1 VHRDAAP
8 GQPVHGLVLGQSS
21 SEPHNCL
28 SSDHRADDDRRT
40 CFLQATIGLGTPIGQ
55 VPKAVISNPRPKLVP
70 AYSLKTPLLALA
82 EPPPPA
88 KEGEKVETS
97 FFTTIITNPVQSL
110 SKIRDSLLR
119 TFDSP
124 AYFNLTTD
132 YCNNIF
138 NPSTPDDPDVQYF
151 SIAARAVSINPLH
164 PLWWTKLILDHTAAA
179 GEAEKDGFAG
189 SKYEGS
195 DGMVSV
201 SSAKWGECASLSVN
215 ASLWSPRMSD
225 ALRCTAARSPRHRRR
240 LQPLGTAGKKQLPRT
255 SHLEV
260 SSRSY

>member
-1 VHRDAAP
+1 MDWCSVSRLLFLSLIH
-8 GQPVHGLVLGQSS
+8 LVLT
-21 SEPHNCL
+21 PHASL
-28 SSDHRADDDRRT
+28 PP
-40 CFLQATIGLGTPIGQ
+40 QATIGLGTPIGQ
-55 VPKAVISNPRPKLVP
+55 VPKAVIANPTPKLVP

-82 EPPPPA
+82 EPSPPT
-88 KEGEKVETS
+88 KEGAKVETS
-97 FFTTIITNPVQSL
+97 FFTTVITNPVQSL
-110 SKIRDSLLR
+110 SRIRDSLLR

-138 NPSTPDDPDVQYF
+138 NPSTPDDPDVLYF

-201 SSAKWGECASLSVN
+201 SSAKWGECKCLLRTATDASELTRPRCPQSS
-215 ASLWSPRMSD
+215 AS
-225 ALRCTAARSPRHRRR
+225 
-240 LQPLGTAGKKQLPRT
+240 
-255 SHLEV
+255 
-260 SSRSY
+260 

>member
-1 VHRDAAP
+1 M
-8 GQPVHGLVLGQSS
+8 S
-21 SEPHNCL
+21 
-28 SSDHRADDDRRT
+28 
-40 CFLQATIGLGTPIGQ
+40 QATIGLGTPIGQ
-55 VPKAVISNPRPKLVP
+55 VPKAVIANPTPKLVP

-88 KEGEKVETS
+88 KEGAKIES
-97 FFTTIITNPVQSL
+97 NFFTTVITNPVQSL

-138 NPSTPDDPDVQYF
+138 NPSTPDDPDVRYF

-201 SSAKWGECASLSVN
+201 SSAKWGECGSPPGWVSV
-215 ASLWSPRMSD
+215 ATAD
-225 ALRCTAARSPRHRRR
+225 ALAHDMFQSSASSTTATTGNFGQEIAFSN
-240 LQPLGTAGKKQLPRT
+240 
-255 SHLEV
+255 V
-260 SSRSY
+260 SS